1 MIPIIR
7 RLCSDLAETPW
18 LDSMPSPAKAP
29 ETGSP
34 RTPGFTTTAAFSP
47 AKTTTTSQKSRS
59 VLVHQN
65 SPLLLATPPQITRA
79 LAFSH
84 PFILPLNKVVGLISW
99 SSGDPWESFLV
110 VASFWGLVL
119 YGDLAIRWAG
129 PVVAVALLIL
139 GLYSR
144 RYSPL
149 SSTSS
154 TGEGVKGHKRGTSE
168 RSMKQQKNLEEIVDT
183 LNTLT
188 TRCHILLDPLL
199 GLTDFLSIQ
208 QTATSATTRPALTTL
223 FLRVLL
229 ITPVWAALAM
239 PPIRVITSQRI
250 ILTVGTLALSWHSRP
265 ARVTRTILWRFK
277 SLRYITSITTGFN
290 FVESGPQKRI
300 PPPLPPRGK
309 NQQDVANSL
318 ASSGQPAKA
327 GVRFTFTVYENQ
339 RRWLGL
345 GWTSS
350 LFSYERA
357 PWTDEH
363 LNPSQPKDTF
373 ELPVVQTA
381 DSKWQWVPGSKW
393 RHEGG
398 GKSSAASSN
407 KPASEG
413 WVYYDNKVKATE

>member
-1 MIPIIR
+1 M
-7 RLCSDLAETPW
+7 
-18 LDSMPSPAKAP
+18 
-29 ETGSP
+29 GSP
-34 RTPGFTTTAAFSP
+34 RSSQNSASTTTAAFP
-47 AKTTTTSQKSRS
+47 PIKATTTSHKKRS
-59 VLVHQN
+59 VLVQHN

-84 PFILPLNKVVGLISW
+84 PFLLPLNKVVGLISW

-110 VASFWGLVL
+110 VALFWGLVL

-129 PVVAVALLIL
+129 PVVAVVVLIL
-139 GLYSR
+139 GIYSR

-154 TGEGVKGHKRGTSE
+154 TGERVKEHKRGNSE
-168 RSMKQQKNLEEIVDT
+168 RGVKHQKSLEEILDT
-183 LNTLT
+183 VNTLT

-199 GLTDFLSIQ
+199 ELTDFLSTQ
-208 QTATSATTRPALTTL
+208 QTATSATTRPALTQL

-229 ITPVWAALAM
+229 ITPIWAVLAM

-250 ILTVGTLALSWHSRP
+250 ILTFGTLALSWHSRP
-265 ARVTRTILWRFK
+265 ARVTRTILWRSK
-277 SLRYITSITTGFN
+277 SVRYITSIITGLN
-290 FVESGPQKRI
+290 LAESAPNKAI
-300 PPPLPPRGK
+300 PPPMPPRGES
-309 NQQDVANSL
+309 QQDVANSL
-318 ASSGQPAKA
+318 ASSSQSAKA

-363 LNPSQPKDTF
+363 LNPSQPKDSF
-373 ELPVVQTA
+373 ELPVVQSGDA
-381 DSKWQWVPGSKW
+381 KWQWVLASEW

-398 GKSSAASSN
+398 GTSNAASSN
-407 KPASEG
+407 KPAAEG
-413 WVYYDNKVKATE
+413 WVYYDNKVTARGMNLIAHR

>member
-1 MIPIIR
+1 MSSPGKD
-7 RLCSDLAETPW
+7 SDIA
-18 LDSMPSPAKAP
+18 
-29 ETGSP
+29 SP
-34 RTPGFTTTAAFSP
+34 RTPGFPTTAAFSP
-47 AKTTTTSQKSRS
+47 LKATTTNQKKKSI
-59 VLVHQN
+59 LVQQN
-65 SPLLLATPPQITRA
+65 SPLLLATPPQLTRA

-84 PFILPLNKVVGLISW
+84 PFLLPLNKVVGLISW

-110 VASFWGLVL
+110 LALFWGLVL

-129 PVVAVALLIL
+129 PVVAVAVLIL
-139 GLYSR
+139 GMYSR

-149 SSTSS
+149 LSASS
-154 TGEGVKGHKRGTSE
+154 TGERAQGHKRGSSE
-168 RSMKQQKNLEEIVDT
+168 RSMKHQKSLEEIVDT

-199 GLTDFLSIQ
+199 ELTDFLSTQ
-208 QTATSATTRPALTTL
+208 QTATSATTGPALTTL

-250 ILTVGTLALSWHSRP
+250 ILAIGTLALSWHSLP
-265 ARVTRTILWRFK
+265 ARVTRTILWRSK
-277 SLRYITSITTGFN
+277 SVRYVTSLITGFN
-290 FVESGPQKRI
+290 FVDSSPNKAV
-300 PPPLPPRGK
+300 PPPMPPRGK
-309 NQQDVANSL
+309 SQQDVASSL
-318 ASSGQPAKA
+318 ASSGLSAKA

-350 LFSYERA
+350 LLSYERA

-373 ELPVVQTA
+373 ELPAVQSGDA
-381 DSKWQWVPGSKW
+381 KWQWVPGSEW
-393 RHEGG
+393 HHEGG
-398 GKSSAASSN
+398 GLSNATSSN
-407 KPASEG
+407 KPAAEG
-413 WVYYDNKVKATE
+413 WVYYDNKVITTRLVRLSPLTAS